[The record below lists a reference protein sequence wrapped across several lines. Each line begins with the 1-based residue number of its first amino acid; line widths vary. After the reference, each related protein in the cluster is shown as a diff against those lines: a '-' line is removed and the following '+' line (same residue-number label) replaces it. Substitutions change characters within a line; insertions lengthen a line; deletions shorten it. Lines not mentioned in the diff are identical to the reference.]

1 MSKEMLVLL
10 RMSAGNKTDDFLNY
24 LSRKKYLKLDIFF
37 SYSAMIKNA
46 ICNNNHKVIEAL
58 LEYYENNVILKSKD
72 EDEKDKS
79 YAKLGKVLDE
89 IISEFVFNKG
99 KLSDEMLAVLSPY
112 ISLEDIEKM
121 EVIETERK
129 MDESFSEHE
138 AAETH
143 DVGHLLGDTVE

>member
-1 MSKEMLVLL
+1 MSKIRLFRLCRE
-10 RMSAGNKTDDFLNY
+10 NKTQELSSY
-24 LSRKKYLKLDIFF
+24 LADESTKGMVVDIFW
-37 SYSAMIKNA
+37 KNA
-46 ICNNNHKVIEAL
+46 GIIKLAIELNSYLIIKLL

-99 KLSDEMLAVLSPY
+99 KLSDEMLSVLSPY

-138 AAETH
+138 AAEAH